1 MLAEL
6 AAASAAYSTIKTAIS
21 QGRELF
27 DVGKQIS
34 DFVYAEE
41 DLRAKAEAKKK
52 SPINRVLGKESSDFE
67 EFMALEKIKQQKDQL
82 QSMMR
87 LYGRPVRTLKG
98 SEKKNDRR

>member
-41 DLRAKAEAKKK
+41 DL
-52 SPINRVLGKESSDFE
+52 
-67 EFMALEKIKQQKDQL
+67 
-82 QSMMR
+82 
-87 LYGRPVRTLKG
+87 
-98 SEKKNDRR
+98 